1 MSQIEAS
8 TTFLSTLLSVL
19 TVILVGVIPVILI
32 AIIIMIFCG
41 AFSKIANYLVKTAD
55 SISKAIVSFANGLRA
70 LESKKS
76 KIILPIVT
84 AVYIACVIT
93 YLVLR

>member
-1 MSQIEAS
+1 MDKI
-8 TTFLSTLLSVL
+8 TTFLSTLLSVM
-19 TVILVGVIPVILI
+19 TAILIGVIPVLLI
-32 AIIIMIFCG
+32 VTIIMIFCG
-41 AFSKIANYLVKTAD
+41 AFSKIADYLAKTAD
-55 SISKAIVSFANGLRA
+55 SISKAIVGFANGLRA

-84 AVYIACVIT
+84 AIYIACVIT

>member
-1 MSQIEAS
+1 ME
-8 TTFLSTLLSVL
+8 FLSTLLSVL
-19 TVILVGVIPVILI
+19 MAILVGVIPVLLI
-32 AIIIMIFCG
+32 IVVIMVFCS
-41 AFSKIANYLVKTAD
+41 AFSKIADYFVKTAD
-55 SISKAIVSFANGLRA
+55 SISKTIVGFANGLRA

-84 AVYIACVIT
+84 VIYIACVIT